1 MIIYDLLDQIPG
13 GQVTRCRCVLGDAHF
28 VHQWNPRAHRSD
40 AESRLGMLVIF
51 NQRDLRPVFE
61 SFHGGFLEDFK
72 WI

>member
-40 AESRLGMLVIF
+40 AESRLGMA
-51 NQRDLRPVFE
+51 VFE